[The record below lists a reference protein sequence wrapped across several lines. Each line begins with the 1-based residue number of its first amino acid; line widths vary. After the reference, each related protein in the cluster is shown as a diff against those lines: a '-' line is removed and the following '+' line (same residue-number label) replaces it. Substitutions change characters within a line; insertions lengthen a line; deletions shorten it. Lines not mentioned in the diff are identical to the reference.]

1 MMTDLAEDAV
11 SLTSSC
17 EIVDALEDAV
27 NDVSEVV
34 TDNIVLEE
42 NKEASP
48 PVELS
53 WMNESSMSASQY
65 AQVVFNDVKDS
76 YPMDLDLEISYTLTS
91 FIQPGHGDRVCLYKL
106 PYLQPHEYVAYVWTK
121 MSEDKTMMVKFSVS
135 TLPKEED
142 FYQFQYLKGD
152 NQVAGAS
159 VPFQLRLP
167 GRSHLEVCGVTEQ
180 DDMMVIQTPQTSL
193 QDKYSSLL
201 DELTKKNESFIV
213 LEQKNQTLLES
224 SVKCKEMEEDLKIL
238 VRDKIQLEQTL
249 TQTTETLNRSE
260 SLLKATTDKL
270 ENVETSLNEK
280 IATIDELKTKI
291 EAFEAKCESYNSD
304 VELIKK
310 ERDSLASMLDQ
321 EIQARESLLKEKQE
335 LVSRLEDTSAM
346 LNAAANSKD
355 LAVAE
360 IRSQIEQQDRLRLEM
375 AKLREEAGHA
385 EAELI
390 LVKQQLEKFTASEE
404 DSYVVTSVLSSL
416 GEKLEAKERELKQKD
431 DELVL
436 LKQLEAS
443 KNAIEIHESCL
454 EDADSRAA
462 TLEKENKEIQKE
474 NQKLKEENLKL
485 TKTNDELTER
495 LAAGAAHYRKL
506 AAEKQSLEKYKTSDA
521 RTVEDYAAKI
531 DSLETK
537 IVKLS
542 EELRQARLSQDLQLS
557 QIREAVG
564 SSTNSSLGYDR
575 EDVSIGMVS
584 DTSNLDSV
592 RIDQAVRSS
601 QMPVVKIP
609 NQVIF
614 RPGAGAT
621 ALPHPLM
628 PENVDPT
635 TLIPELTPRTPAPY
649 ASSSSSS
656 SSPTSPSSTANA
668 PPAEATII
676 DETAFLNCP
685 LCEEKFPAQLV
696 DKLQQHVNK
705 HIDEN
710 YKNCPM
716 CDQKFDKNVP
726 QRVYEEHVQEHFAEQ
741 QSIRG
746 WDLGID

>member
-1 MMTDLAEDAV
+1 M
-11 SLTSSC
+11 
-17 EIVDALEDAV
+17 
-27 NDVSEVV
+27 SEVV

-76 YPMDLDLEISYTLTS
+76 YPMDLDLEISYTLTP

-321 EIQARESLLKEKQE
+321 
-335 LVSRLEDTSAM
+335 
-346 LNAAANSKD
+346 
-355 LAVAE
+355 
-360 IRSQIEQQDRLRLEM
+360 
-375 AKLREEAGHA
+375 AGV
-385 EAELI
+385 ETI
-390 LVKQQLEKFTASEE
+390 LMKK
-404 DSYVVTSVLSSL
+404 
-416 GEKLEAKERELKQKD
+416 
-431 DELVL
+431 
-436 LKQLEAS
+436 
-443 KNAIEIHESCL
+443 
-454 EDADSRAA
+454 
-462 TLEKENKEIQKE
+462 
-474 NQKLKEENLKL
+474 
-485 TKTNDELTER
+485 
-495 LAAGAAHYRKL
+495 
-506 AAEKQSLEKYKTSDA
+506 KYTDFGP
-521 RTVEDYAAKI
+521 YP
-531 DSLETK
+531 
-537 IVKLS
+537 
-542 EELRQARLSQDLQLS
+542 
-557 QIREAVG
+557 
-564 SSTNSSLGYDR
+564 Y
-575 EDVSIGMVS
+575 
-584 DTSNLDSV
+584 
-592 RIDQAVRSS
+592 
-601 QMPVVKIP
+601 
-609 NQVIF
+609 
-614 RPGAGAT
+614 
-621 ALPHPLM
+621 LP
-628 PENVDPT
+628 
-635 TLIPELTPRTPAPY
+635 
-649 ASSSSSS
+649 
-656 SSPTSPSSTANA
+656 
-668 PPAEATII
+668 
-676 DETAFLNCP
+676 C
-685 LCEEKFPAQLV
+685 
-696 DKLQQHVNK
+696 
-705 HIDEN
+705 
-710 YKNCPM
+710 
-716 CDQKFDKNVP
+716 
-726 QRVYEEHVQEHFAEQ
+726 
-741 QSIRG
+741 
-746 WDLGID
+746 